1 MAKIDRR
8 LIPSILKERKNGATY
23 QELASTVG
31 CSVSGSRKVIQQNN
45 FMLIEEILI
54 ATLSPQQRMGVA
66 YQVSLV
72 HPEIIEQYMVG
83 YCEYASKLLELKS
96 SSIEA
101 SGKLL

>member
-23 QELASTVG
+23 QALASTVG
-31 CSVSGSRKVIQQNN
+31 CSVSGIRKVIQQNN

-66 YQVSLV
+66 YQASLV
-72 HPEIIEQYMVG
+72 HEIIEQYMVG